1 MLRFRSLFAL
11 LGLSVGI
18 FSAATAR
25 CADISVDNRS
35 IQNLTVVF
43 VVGAL
48 NEGDAE
54 VFRKRVAPLSRAAVF
69 LESEGGNLLAGI
81 QLGEAIRLK
90 GFSTAVTGI
99 CASACALAWLGGQP
113 RFMTPVASVG
123 FHAASINQRGQVSE
137 TGIGNALVGAYL
149 TRIGLSY
156 STVAYVT
163 QASPSS
169 MTWLTVK
176 DASQHGIEVSVLEG
190 AEPAATADCSSIRD
204 AKARLDCYDRSPA
217 KSQSKQATSDQ
228 RSAKAQS
235 KARLDPLI
243 EEAREHVGATLDYPQ
258 FAEFSG
264 LRRGITRRTFE
275 GKTSPTICGSVA
287 ASSVD
292 GVSSGYRYFVYL
304 PDQEVSYVFGRI
316 ANGESTMATYI
327 HDRYCV
333 GQK

>member
-123 FHAASINQRGQVSE
+123 IPCRVNQSKGSGIRNRNWQCLGRSVS
-137 TGIGNALVGAYL
+137 NAHRLVL
-149 TRIGLSY
+149 LNR
-156 STVAYVT
+156 
-163 QASPSS
+163 
-169 MTWLTVK
+169 
-176 DASQHGIEVSVLEG
+176 
-190 AEPAATADCSSIRD
+190 SIRY
-204 AKARLDCYDRSPA
+204 AGL
-217 KSQSKQATSDQ
+217 
-228 RSAKAQS
+228 
-235 KARLDPLI
+235 
-243 EEAREHVGATLDYPQ
+243 PQ
-258 FAEFSG
+258 FHDLAHCEGRFP
-264 LRRGITRRTFE
+264 TR
-275 GKTSPTICGSVA
+275 
-287 ASSVD
+287 D
-292 GVSSGYRYFVYL
+292 
-304 PDQEVSYVFGRI
+304 
-316 ANGESTMATYI
+316 
-327 HDRYCV
+327 
-333 GQK
+333 